1 MKEIFKQIITIF
13 GIFILLS
20 VGILGIFCIVN
31 PGIVGSSSPGQYT
44 EEDINQAR
52 QEGYNTA
59 LQDKQELEDL
69 IKSLQGQLLDLQDEA
84 DKTQS
89 ENTDLKKQ
97 IQTLQEQLNKAKDD
111 YLNKYQEDYNK
122 GYQDGYN
129 HGLEVGQGTAGSKLN
144 EYITNNNL
152 TIQKKFAEIQLSNN
166 RVSSKLLEGGE
177 ELSEF
182 VSIYD
187 YYDNDIAVPS
197 IELILEQN
205 DNIDVLQCTRFTRE
219 ISTKEERV
227 VQGGNVSYITYDA
240 YNYAFVFQ
248 INDNDAF
255 IVMINYNPRHNDNEY
270 TSKNGIKTQC
280 NYFEI
285 VANYTG
291 LESGNL
297 NIYFCSSA
305 VE

>member
-1 MKEIFKQIITIF
+1 MKEILKRVVTIF

-20 VGILGIFCIVN
+20 VSILGIFCIVN
-31 PGIVGSSSPGQYT
+31 PGIIGSSSPGQYT

-69 IKSLQGQLLDLQDEA
+69 IKSLQGQLSDLQDKA
-84 DKTQS
+84 DKTQI

-97 IQTLQEQLNKAKDD
+97 IQTLQEQLYKAKDD

-129 HGLEVGQGTAGSKLN
+129 HGVEVGQGTTGSKLN
-144 EYITNNNL
+144 EYIMNNNL
-152 TIQKKFAEIQLSNN
+152 TVQKKFADIQLSNN
-166 RVSSKLLEGGE
+166 QVLSKLLESGE
-177 ELSEF
+177 GLSEF
-182 VSIYD
+182 ASIYD
-187 YYDNDIAVPS
+187 YYDNDTAVSS

-205 DNIDVLQCTRFTRE
+205 DNIDVLKCTRFSRE

-227 VQGGNVSYITYDA
+227 VQGGNVSYVTYDA
-240 YNYAFVFQ
+240 YNYVFVFQ
-248 INDNDAF
+248 INDTEAF
-255 IVMINYNPRHNDNEY
+255 IISINYNPRHNDNEY

-291 LESGNL
+291 LENGNV
-297 NIYFCSSA
+297 NIYFCSSIN
-305 VE
+305 